1 VPLGVDQWA
10 ASDSTKLPAP
20 RTGAS
25 GFAAN
30 GALYLAGGSEDGK
43 TPKSELYW
51 AVPDASGGLTDGWHH
66 LSTTDLPAAGLS
78 GSAPVVSGST
88 VILIGG
94 TTQGGLVT
102 SSTRASLAPQAPF
115 FQLGLFGA
123 VIPGLQIPNEI
134 GQQLGYIAAAAV
146 GTGNF
151 FLFIILGYV
160 FNHKPQVRAWI
171 ARRRAARG

>member
-1 VPLGVDQWA
+1 M
-10 ASDSTKLPAP
+10 
-20 RTGAS
+20 
-25 GFAAN
+25 
-30 GALYLAGGSEDGK
+30 
-43 TPKSELYW
+43 
-51 AVPDASGGLTDGWHH
+51 
-66 LSTTDLPAAGLS
+66 
-78 GSAPVVSGST
+78 
-88 VILIGG
+88 ILIGG

-171 ARRRAARG
+171 ARRRGRG